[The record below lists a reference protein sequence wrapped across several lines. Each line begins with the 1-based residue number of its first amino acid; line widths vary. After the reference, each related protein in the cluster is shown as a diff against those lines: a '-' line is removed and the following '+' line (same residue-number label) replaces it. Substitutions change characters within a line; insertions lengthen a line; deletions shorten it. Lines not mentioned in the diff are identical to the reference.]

1 MEHAPSTLCFVFL
14 YFIYIYLFLYTPISQ
29 SQYNGTWSWVQV
41 PLKQVEK
48 GGEEQKGVGGGGGV
62 RGQEA
67 AKGVDAHLASC
78 LRIAKILQ
86 LRVPAISSL
95 VTAALLSAALT
106 RDSATDNHN
115 SKPTHPS
122 PVSSPY
128 LSSHTVS
135 TNKHP
140 SNCHLPTYLFW

>member
-1 MEHAPSTLCFVFL
+1 MPPKNMLLPHCVLSSSNVVVFYTHQSPSPSIMGPWDQELSTGA
-14 YFIYIYLFLYTPISQ
+14 TEA
-29 SQYNGTWSWVQV
+29 G
-41 PLKQVEK
+41 KK
-48 GGEEQKGVGGGGGV
+48 GGGEQGGGEV

-78 LRIAKILQ
+78 LRIAKIPQ
-86 LRVPAISSL
+86 LRVPAISNL
-95 VTAALLSAALT
+95 VAAALLSAALT

-122 PVSSPY
+122 PISSPY

-140 SNCHLPTYLFW
+140 SNCHLPTYLF